1 MPPPDGGAAA
11 PDPIA
16 PGPAPGGSLRAELAE
31 ATRPAHQRLHRHKVL
46 KRLFAVDLTQAEY
59 LAILDTYRSL
69 YAAAEATRVAS
80 GRFQNLTLTPA
91 LIALR
96 RDGCETSDQPAPDLA
111 LTDDHQILGALYVL
125 HGARFGAQH
134 MRRALRRSL
143 PGATHHFFGLAPDP
157 AQWAAL
163 LGEIEA
169 LRPDPSAAAR
179 LVDGADR
186 MFAAVHLAMT
196 GLRSQPR

>member
-69 YAAAEATRVAS
+69 YAAAETARVAT

-91 LIALR
+91 LMALR
-96 RDGCETSDQPAPDLA
+96 RDGCETSDRPAPDLA
-111 LTDDHQILGALYVL
+111 LADDHQILGALYVL

-143 PGATHHFFGLAPDP
+143 PGAPHHFFGLAPDP
-157 AQWAAL
+157 TQWAAL
-163 LGEIEA
+163 LGEIEV
-169 LRPDPSAAAR
+169 LRPDPIAAGQ
-179 LVDGADR
+179 LIDGADLT
-186 MFAAVHLAMT
+186 FQGVETAMT
-196 GLRSQPR
+196 RLLPRPL